1 MATSSSTEEAAQV
14 GQGPVGQP
22 VVRADGLEKVRGE
35 PIYYGDVTLPNMLY
49 ARVLRSRYPHA
60 RILSVDTGRAKALP
74 GVAAVAVAADI
85 PGARKIGTRAR
96 PGDQPILC
104 DEKVRFIGDA
114 IALVAAN
121 TVEIASQAIELIE
134 VRYEELPPLLDPK
147 EAMLPGA
154 PRVHEGRINVVHHFK
169 LRKGD
174 VEAAF
179 ANCEVIVENVYETP
193 LVEHAYLEV
202 EGCIADKAGETMT
215 IWTPTQYGFVIRE
228 QVAAM
233 LACPSEAV
241 RVITTNAGGGFGG
254 KEDACSDTACRAA
267 LLAHLTG
274 RPVKLVHSRDESIIS
289 SSKRHA
295 VRIEYKT
302 GADKQGRLLAIEARA
317 YLNKGAYAS
326 VGVLIPPAGG
336 LTAKSGFHL
345 PGPYVIPNVRVDV
358 YNVYTNLPFGGAMRG
373 LGVPQMAFAHE
384 SQIDEVARR
393 LGMDPVDFRLLNG
406 VEAGQRTAFDQL
418 LKASVGLKETIR
430 RASERAGW
438 ERFQQEKRQSS
449 GTIRRGM
456 GIASFIF
463 PTALGAWPEYANAL
477 IEVDAAARIVVRTGI
492 DELGQGSRTALGQI
506 AAQGLEV
513 PLDRIL
519 MARRG
524 DTALDRESQLTVASR
539 GTLMAGNAILAAA
552 KEARQTMLEMA
563 AHYFD
568 LEPEQ
573 MVMVDGEFHQI
584 DGPVRLSLQEL
595 LQYCFR
601 CGRRLL
607 GTGWWCVPKVKVDPE
622 TNLGNP
628 YHAYAFG
635 TQIAEVEVDTRT
647 GAVKVKRVVCA
658 QDVGKAINPTLV
670 EAQMQGGVS
679 MGLGFALTEEVALQK
694 GRVLNPS
701 LANYLIPTAADTPE
715 IITIIVEDPY
725 PDGPFGAK
733 GVGEPGAVPTAGA
746 IANAVFDAVGVR
758 ITRLPITAERV
769 WRALQK
775 KKGLSAACGVSC
787 ASH

>member
-1 MATSSSTEEAAQV
+1 
-14 GQGPVGQP
+14 
-22 VVRADGLEKVRGE
+22 
-35 PIYYGDVTLPNMLY
+35 
-49 ARVLRSRYPHA
+49 
-60 RILSVDTGRAKALP
+60 
-74 GVAAVAVAADI
+74 
-85 PGARKIGTRAR
+85 
-96 PGDQPILC
+96 
-104 DEKVRFIGDA
+104 
-114 IALVAAN
+114 
-121 TVEIASQAIELIE
+121 
-134 VRYEELPPLLDPK
+134 
-147 EAMLPGA
+147 MLPTA
-154 PRVHEGRINVVHHFK
+154 PRVHEDRSNIVHHFK

-174 VEAAF
+174 TEEAF
-179 ANCEVIVENVYETP
+179 AGSDVIVENVYETP

-202 EGCIADKAGETMT
+202 EGCVADKSGDMMT
-215 IWTPTQYGFVIRE
+215 VWTPTQYGFVIRE

-233 LACPSEAV
+233 LNCPSEAV
-241 RVITTNAGGGFGG
+241 RIITTNAGGGFGG

-267 LLAHLTG
+267 LLAYLTG
-274 RPVKLVHSRDESIIS
+274 RPVKLVYSRDESIIS

-302 GADKQGRLLAIEARA
+302 GASQDGRLLAIEARA

-326 VGVLIPPAGG
+326 VGVLTPPAGG

-345 PGPYVIPNVRVDV
+345 PGPYDIPNVRVDV

-373 LGVPQMAFAHE
+373 LGVPQMVFAHE
-384 SQIDEVARR
+384 SQIDELAHR
-393 LGMDPVDFRLLNG
+393 LGIDPVEIRLLNG
-406 VEAGQRTAFDQL
+406 LEAGKRTAFGQL
-418 LKASVGLKETIR
+418 LERSVGLKETIR

-438 ERFQQEKRQSS
+438 ARFQQEKHQVS
-449 GTIRRGM
+449 GNIRRGM
-456 GIASFIF
+456 GMASFIF

-477 IEVDAAARIVVRTGI
+477 MEVDASARIVVRTGI

-506 AAQGLEV
+506 AAQALEV

-539 GTLMAGNAILAAA
+539 GTVMAGNAIIAAA

-568 LEPEQ
+568 LAPEQ
-573 MVMVDGEFHQI
+573 MAFVDGELRQI
-584 DGPVRLSLQEL
+584 DGPAHLALPEV

-607 GTGWWCVPKVKVDPE
+607 GKGWWCVPKVKVDPE

-635 TQIAEVEVDTRT
+635 TQIAEVEVNIRT

-679 MGLGFALTEEVALQK
+679 MGLGFALSEEVMLSK

-715 IITIIVEDPY
+715 IVSIIVEDPY

-746 IANAVFDAVGVR
+746 IANAVYDAVGVR
-758 ITRLPITAERV
+758 VTRLPITAERV
-769 WRALQK
+769 WRALQERK
-775 KKGLSAACGVSC
+775 KSAASGS
-787 ASH
+787 